1 MRSKRFYFVLL
12 ALILLTMTGY
22 INLSFTQPQN
32 VEAQDK
38 LNQITEEEQAIIE
51 ALFVLS
57 SEIELLNTE
66 LLKLGQDI
74 LQIEAEVEQKNIEI
88 HRLATTYESLKSNL
102 AEVLRIQQRSGIAS
116 NLEILLKSKDLK
128 DFVSRIN
135 LLRDLSKNVDNL
147 MKETDFAKSS
157 LERERANLNE
167 MLVELENQ
175 EALLVKKAEDK
186 NMARLELEAYLDSLE
201 SEKEH
206 YEAYLD
212 SIEKIWNDLKPLFSL
227 TIKSFTQIIEKGDMP
242 EDTVEVVLSLF
253 NTRGI
258 IREVKFNQI
267 LSQRSDL
274 PELKFDFKS
283 DGVVLKFP
291 SHEVELNGTF
301 ELVDNQTIK
310 YVVKGGQ
317 FYKLP
322 MSQSALADLFSEG
335 DLVFNLKSILGKN
348 TIRRIDYY
356 EDRLELQ
363 VTISLF

>member
-1 MRSKRFYFVLL
+1 
-12 ALILLTMTGY
+12 
-22 INLSFTQPQN
+22 
-32 VEAQDK
+32 
-38 LNQITEEEQAIIE
+38 
-51 ALFVLS
+51 
-57 SEIELLNTE
+57 
-66 LLKLGQDI
+66 
-74 LQIEAEVEQKNIEI
+74 
-88 HRLATTYESLKSNL
+88 
-102 AEVLRIQQRSGIAS
+102 
-116 NLEILLKSKDLK
+116 
-128 DFVSRIN
+128 
-135 LLRDLSKNVDNL
+135 